1 MPRRKYKV
9 TDSYF
14 VSMRQRCIEF
24 CEKND
29 MSRARFSRLT
39 GIPQTSLFRFMT
51 GMSIL
56 DGANNKKAIEFF
68 QSDVGMG
75 IQKVL
80 NVQAIFGEPFSP
92 MVKVP
97 VIKESQNDLRERAI
111 AVIAK
116 RDGKIV
122 ARFAGVNYSSLM
134 RFVNQDRNL
143 CYENAVKLDEYL
155 SKRSVID
162 SVMKTKE
169 A

>member
-1 MPRRKYKV
+1 MPRRQYKI

-39 GIPQTSLFRFMT
+39 GIPQTSLYRFFH
-51 GMSIL
+51 GLSIL
-56 DGANNKKAIEFF
+56 DKVNNEKAIDFF
-68 QSDVGMG
+68 QSDAGMG
-75 IQKVL
+75 VQKVL
-80 NVQAIFGEPFSP
+80 NVQAIFGETFSP
-92 MVKVP
+92 IINVP
-97 VIKESQNDLRERAI
+97 AIKECQNDLRERAI
-111 AVIAK
+111 AAIAK

-122 ARFAGVNYSSLM
+122 ARFAGINYSSLM
-134 RFVNQDRNL
+134 RFVNHDRNL
-143 CYENAVKLDEYL
+143 CYENAVKLEDYL